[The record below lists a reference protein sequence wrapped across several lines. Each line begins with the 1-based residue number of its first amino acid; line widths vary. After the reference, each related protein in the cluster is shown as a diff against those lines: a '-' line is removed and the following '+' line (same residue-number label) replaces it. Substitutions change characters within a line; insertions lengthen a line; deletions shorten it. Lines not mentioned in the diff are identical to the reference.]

1 LKLVKRFCSVSEVGL
16 IRFAC
21 HSNAFTFKSLIS
33 SQGRIHPLAS
43 LVLTLGLGLACG
55 EDPGTVAPPDSSA
68 QKSSVISTETKPAT
82 KPATKAAPLPAA
94 KAEPKAIGIAPGVY
108 ATFYTS
114 KGMITALLEFEKAP
128 LTVSNFVGL
137 AEGTKSSNKPNG
149 TRFFDGL
156 TFHRVVPTFVI
167 QGGDPLGNG
176 TGGPGYK
183 FPDEFDPTLRHDK
196 EGILSMANSG
206 PGTNGSQFF
215 ITMSP
220 TPHLN
225 DKHSIFGH
233 VIDGY
238 AIVPKIAQGDKMDS
252 VRITRIGP
260 KAKAFKVTEEQFQYL
275 ITHLDSAKAA
285 KEAAIK
291 AEQEAQAQK
300 AKADMDAL
308 EKNAKVTPSGLKFVI
323 TKPGSGAKPQR
334 GNKAV
339 VHYVGKLQDGTKFDS
354 SVDQNRP
361 IEVPVGVGMVIPGWD
376 EALLDMQKGEKRTL
390 VIPPNLAYGTRA
402 NGKIPAN
409 STLIFE
415 VELLDF
421 KVTP

>member
-1 LKLVKRFCSVSEVGL
+1 L
-16 IRFAC
+16 IRSLGFPFPAN
-21 HSNAFTFKSLIS
+21 HSEIGAHRLPSKFIVWVGSFVLGLSTTWAAAASDSAAKDSTAHKAAILPSNAK
-33 SQGRIHPLAS
+33 PPAKP
-43 LVLTLGLGLACG
+43 VTL
-55 EDPGTVAPPDSSA
+55 PGPKV
-68 QKSSVISTETKPAT
+68 
-82 KPATKAAPLPAA
+82 
-94 KAEPKAIGIAPGVY
+94 EPKAIGIAPGVY

-114 KGMITALLEFEKAP
+114 KGMITAQLEFEKAP

-156 TFHRVVPTFVI
+156 TFHRVVPGFVI
-167 QGGDPLGNG
+167 QGGDPLGTG
-176 TGGPGYK
+176 TGGPGYQ

-238 AIVPKIAQGDKMDS
+238 AVVPKIAQGDKMDS

-260 KAKAFKVTEEQFQYL
+260 KAKDFKVTEEKFQYL

-285 KEAAIK
+285 KEAAAK
-291 AEQEAQAQK
+291 AEQEAQEKK
-300 AKADMDAL
+300 AKAEMDAL
-308 EKNAKVTPSGLKFVI
+308 EKSAKVTPSGLKYVI
-323 TKPGSGAKPQR
+323 TKPGTGPKPQR

-339 VHYVGKLQDGTKFDS
+339 VHYVGKLTNGTKFDS
-354 SVDQNRP
+354 SIDRNRP
-361 IEVPVGVGMVIPGWD
+361 LEFPVGVGMVIPGWD
-376 EALLDMQKGEKRTL
+376 EGLLDMQKGEKRTL
-390 VIPPNLAYGTRA
+390 IIPPNLAYGSRD

-409 STLIFE
+409 STLVFE

-421 KVTP
+421 KANP